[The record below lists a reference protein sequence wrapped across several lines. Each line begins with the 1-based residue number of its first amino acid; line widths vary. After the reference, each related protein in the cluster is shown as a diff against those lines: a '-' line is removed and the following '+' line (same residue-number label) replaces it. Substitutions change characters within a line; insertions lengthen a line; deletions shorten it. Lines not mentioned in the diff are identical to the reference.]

1 MKELPSNGANARYGE
16 HGQDLAFKDLMSIPD
31 IIAFLASSLL
41 PEYGNETVEEI
52 RRRIDSD
59 KRYSAKRYAT
69 ELKRPAST
77 GLLDSAIRMSV
88 PDGDGDEYVFLHIEG
103 QAAMPNLHE
112 LFSRADAYLSAI
124 ISNQDTDGG
133 RNYSKIS
140 SATGIW
146 VLTKPPAHFRNMV
159 DGLEFARIYPDEPGL
174 GFTPKDLR
182 RMRMFFVGLD
192 GNGEEMPYNEG
203 DGRRKAVRILNSLF
217 RKTNEEEFG
226 KIAREAFQTDDPK
239 LEELVK
245 EGLVRYETMTEATRR
260 EGEEK
265 GKVDILALM
274 QRLFSDGRT
283 EDAMRASSD
292 TRYCNMLLMEY
303 GLA

>member
-1 MKELPSNGANARYGE
+1 
-16 HGQDLAFKDLMSIPD
+16 
-31 IIAFLASSLL
+31 
-41 PEYGNETVEEI
+41 VEEV
-52 RRRIDSD
+52 RKRIDSD

-88 PDGDGDEYVFLHIEG
+88 PDGDGDEYLFVHIEG
-103 QAAMPNLHE
+103 QGTTPHTDE
-112 LFSRADAYLSAI
+112 LFSRAVSYLSSI
-124 ISNQDTDGG
+124 ISSQGTDGG

-146 VLTKPPAHFRNMV
+146 VLTKPPADFRDMV
-159 DGLEFARIYPDEPGL
+159 DGVEFARMYPNERGL
-174 GFTPKDLR
+174 GFMPKDLR
-182 RMRMFFVGLD
+182 RMRVIFVGLA
-192 GNGEEMPYNEG
+192 GNGKEVPYNVG
-203 DGRRKAVRILNSLF
+203 DRRLKAIAILNSLF
-217 RKTNEEEFG
+217 RKTNEGEFG
-226 KIAREAFQTDDPK
+226 RIAREAFQTDDPK

-265 GKVDILALM
+265 GRKEGREEGENAIVNLM
-274 QRLFSDGRT
+274 RKLFSDGRT
-283 EDAMRASSD
+283 EDAMKASTD
-292 TRYCNMLLMEY
+292 APYRKRLLVEY

>member
-1 MKELPSNGANARYGE
+1 
-16 HGQDLAFKDLMSIPD
+16 
-31 IIAFLASSLL
+31 
-41 PEYGNETVEEI
+41 
-52 RRRIDSD
+52 
-59 KRYSAKRYAT
+59 
-69 ELKRPAST
+69 
-77 GLLDSAIRMSV
+77 
-88 PDGDGDEYVFLHIEG
+88 
-103 QAAMPNLHE
+103 
-112 LFSRADAYLSAI
+112 
-124 ISNQDTDGG
+124 
-133 RNYSKIS
+133 
-140 SATGIW
+140 
-146 VLTKPPAHFRNMV
+146 MV

-217 RKTNEEEFG
+217 RKTNEEEFR

-260 EGEEK
+260 EAKEEGLAEGREEGEN
-265 GKVDILALM
+265 VIVNLM
-274 QRLFSDGRT
+274 RKLFSDGRT
-283 EDAMRASSD
+283 EDAMKASTD
-292 TRYCNMLLMEY
+292 APYRKRLLVEY

>member
-1 MKELPSNGANARYGE
+1 MKWLPSCGENARYGE

-41 PEYGNETVEEI
+41 PEYGNETVEEV
-52 RRRIDSD
+52 RKRIDSG

-88 PDGDGDEYVFLHIEG
+88 PGG
-103 QAAMPNLHE
+103 A
-112 LFSRADAYLSAI
+112 
-124 ISNQDTDGG
+124 GG

-159 DGLEFARIYPDEPGL
+159 DGLEFARIYPDEPGF

-192 GNGEEMPYNEG
+192 GNGKEVSRG
-203 DGRRKAVRILNSLF
+203 
-217 RKTNEEEFG
+217 
-226 KIAREAFQTDDPK
+226 REAEGNRNPELPLHADRRRRVWKDCEGSVPDRRPK
-239 LEELVK
+239 AGETS
-245 EGLVRYETMTEATRR
+245 EGGACEIR
-260 EGEEK
+260 G
-265 GKVDILALM
+265 
-274 QRLFSDGRT
+274 
-283 EDAMRASSD
+283 
-292 TRYCNMLLMEY
+292 Y
-303 GLA
+303 G